1 MLVGEHKHSLDPK
14 KRLSIPAKFRK
25 EIGER
30 VVLTRGLDNC
40 LFLFP
45 IEEWERLADKLSK
58 LPIGQQDTRAF
69 VRLILAGAA
78 EVEIDQLGRILVPD
92 FLRNYAGLNKTV
104 IIAGLFNR
112 LEIWDEEKW
121 NVYKANLEKNGDK
134 IAEKLGEL
142 GMI

>member
-45 IEEWERLADKLSK
+45 IEEWEQLADKLSK